1 MSDFLLRIIFILHH
15 FFSRC
20 LNRLY
25 SADVDIRP
33 NLALQYC
40 DEVMQAVLM
49 ILASTNES
57 LIPRTETEGLLVIT
71 AVVTATDDQ
80 FEKYLASAY
89 QYIMK
94 GVRKT
99 DAIDVSKCAISLMGD
114 IAQTVGEHIIPYCD
128 DIMQLFVA
136 LVGNQNV
143 DRSIQLTVFTSFGSI
158 ALSVGPSFEKHL
170 PVVMVVMRESA
181 MVVRLPKESMDKE
194 STDKEMLAYMTELRS
209 EIMSSYVCILS
220 GMEENQRSDQLQPY
234 LEGVFAVIQLVA
246 NVEEDEDLMNQ
257 TVGLIG
263 DLASAFGA
271 REVGALINQHR
282 ESIEK
287 CLCGSDDEELVE
299 FCKQKVNP
307 FFQ

>member
-1 MSDFLLRIIFILHH
+1 M
-15 FFSRC
+15 
-20 LNRLY
+20 Y
-25 SADVDIRP
+25 SADVAIRP

-40 DEVMQAVLM
+40 DEVMRAVLT
-49 ILASTNES
+49 ILASNNES
-57 LIPRTETEGLLVIT
+57 LIPRTESEGLLVIN

-128 DIMQLFVA
+128 DIMQSFVA

-158 ALSVGPSFEKHL
+158 ALSVGRSFEKHL

-194 STDKEMLAYMTELRS
+194 STGKEILTELRS

-246 NVEEDEDLMNQ
+246 NVEEDGYLMNQ

-299 FCKQKVNP
+299 FCKQKVHP

>member
-1 MSDFLLRIIFILHH
+1 
-15 FFSRC
+15 
-20 LNRLY
+20 
-25 SADVDIRP
+25 
-33 NLALQYC
+33 
-40 DEVMQAVLM
+40 
-49 ILASTNES
+49 
-57 LIPRTETEGLLVIT
+57 
-71 AVVTATDDQ
+71 
-80 FEKYLASAY
+80 
-89 QYIMK
+89 MK

-128 DIMQLFVA
+128 DIMQSFVA

-158 ALSVGPSFEKHL
+158 ALSVGRSFEKHL

-194 STDKEMLAYMTELRS
+194 STGKEILTELRS

-246 NVEEDEDLMNQ
+246 NVEEDGDLMNQ

-299 FCKQKVNP
+299 FCKQKVHP

>member
-1 MSDFLLRIIFILHH
+1 M
-15 FFSRC
+15 
-20 LNRLY
+20 Y
-25 SADVDIRP
+25 SADVAIRP

-40 DEVMQAVLM
+40 DEVMRAVLT
-49 ILASTNES
+49 ILASNNES
-57 LIPRTETEGLLVIT
+57 LIPRTESEGLLVIN

-128 DIMQLFVA
+128 DIMQSFVA

-158 ALSVGPSFEKHL
+158 ALSVGRSFEKHL

-194 STDKEMLAYMTELRS
+194 STGKEILTELRS

-246 NVEEDEDLMNQ
+246 NVEEDGDLMNQ

-299 FCKQKVNP
+299 FCKQKVHP